1 MDYRQKVVDA
11 AVAELRHQLGVGSV
25 SQSGTSLEVDGY
37 FKMAR
42 VAEAVI
48 RAALAHD
55 DAIVE
60 EIARNIAPTAADW
73 QSNTHTAIDAL
84 TAARAAILSRLDP
97 LP

>member
-1 MDYRQKVVDA
+1 MNFRQKVVDA
-11 AVAELRHQLGVGSV
+11 AVVELRHQLGDRSV
-25 SQSGTSLEVDGY
+25 EQSGTKLEIDGY

-42 VAEAVI
+42 VAEAII

-60 EIARNIAPTAADW
+60 EIARNIAPDAADW
-73 QSNTHTAIDAL
+73 QDHTGTAIDAL

>member
-11 AVAELRHQLGVGSV
+11 AVAELRHQLGERSV
-25 SQSGTSLEVDGY
+25 EQTGTKVEIDGY

-42 VAEAVI
+42 VAEAIV
-48 RAALAHD
+48 RAALAQD
-55 DAIVE
+55 DAIIE
-60 EIARNIAPTAADW
+60 EVARNIAPTAAEW
-73 QSNTHTAIDAL
+73 QDHTSAAIDAL